1 MIHIYKFAKQNA
13 RANIE
18 HIVFFIFIIF
28 FCFCNVHILSILI
41 LQSSLFCGEFLIDKF
56 CAVIF
61 SSYTHENDKK
71 KIEIL

>member
-28 FCFCNVHILSILI
+28 FCFCNAIYLV
-41 LQSSLFCGEFLIDKF
+41 
-56 CAVIF
+56 
-61 SSYTHENDKK
+61 Y
-71 KIEIL
+71 